1 MAKEKATK
9 ATKGEELEQK
19 QNRKYSY
26 EELEKIAI
34 TCSRENNDLKRALQ
48 EADAL
53 IKKYENSDFFA
64 RIEWLWRIITLE
76 GSHEVFGEEF
86 YDERVKEFIVLM
98 TPPKE
103 EKDKS

>member
-1 MAKEKATK
+1 MAKEKTTK
-9 ATKGEELEQK
+9 VTKGEELEQK
-19 QNRKYSY
+19 QKYSY

-34 TCSRENNDLKRALQ
+34 NCSRENVDLKRALQ
-48 EADAL
+48 EADTL

-86 YDERVKEFIVLM
+86 YDERVKEFITLM

-103 EKDKS
+103 EKGKS